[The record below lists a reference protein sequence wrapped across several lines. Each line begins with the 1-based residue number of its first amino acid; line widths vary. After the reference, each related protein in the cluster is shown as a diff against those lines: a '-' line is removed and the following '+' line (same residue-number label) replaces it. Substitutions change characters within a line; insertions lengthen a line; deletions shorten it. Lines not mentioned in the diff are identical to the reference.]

1 MLPIVILT
9 FITIFLVCLALF
21 LGFTAVKESPTAE
34 LKRRLR
40 RMAMGKDT
48 RGGLPD
54 DLRAEIIKEIPPIER
69 VFARI
74 PLIRNLDKLLDQA
87 GKKIAPAKFLAYVL
101 ALGLF
106 GFTLAFVLRRSY
118 PMALLAGLVLFIAP
132 FIYLQFLKRQRA
144 EKFTEQ
150 LPDALTM
157 LGRSLRAGH
166 SLTSAVELVGME
178 MSEPLAGLF
187 KVAFEQQKLGLR
199 VTETLANMTSRIESI
214 DLRFFVIVVS
224 VHTDVGGNLS
234 EVLDKLAETI
244 RERIK
249 LRRQVKVYTA
259 QGRMSGYLLAILPIF
274 VFFLFQ
280 FIMMPGYEDV
290 LIKEK
295 TGQYILAA
303 AVASQI
309 IGFLFIKK
317 IINIRI

>member
-1 MLPIVILT
+1 VFPIVILT
-9 FITIFLVCLALF
+9 FITIFLACLALF
-21 LGFTAVKESPTAE
+21 LGVTAVKESPTTE

-40 RMAMGKDT
+40 RMAMAKDART
-48 RGGLPD
+48 PLPD
-54 DLRAEIIKEIPPIER
+54 DLRAEIIREIPPLER
-69 VFARI
+69 FFARI
-74 PLIRNLDKLLDQA
+74 PLVRNLDRLLDQA
-87 GKKIAPAKFLAYVL
+87 GRKITPAKFLTYIL

-106 GFTLAFVLRRSY
+106 GFTLAYLLRKSY
-118 PMALLAGLVLFIAP
+118 PLAALAGGALAILP
-132 FIYLQFLKRQRA
+132 FVYLQVMKRKRA
-144 EKFTEQ
+144 DKFGEQ

-166 SLTSAVELVGME
+166 SLNSAVELVGTE

-199 VTETLANMTSRIESI
+199 ITETLANMATRIESL

-224 VHTDVGGNLS
+224 IHTEVGGNLA
-234 EVLDKLAETI
+234 EILDKLAETI

-249 LRRQVKVYTA
+249 LRRQVQVYTA
-259 QGRMSGYLLAILPIF
+259 QGRMSGYLLAILPLF

-280 FIMMPGYEDV
+280 FVLMPGYEDA
-290 LIKEK
+290 LIKE
-295 TGQYILAA
+295 TRGHYILAA
-303 AVASQI
+303 AAVSQI

>member
-1 MLPIVILT
+1 VLHLVILT
-9 FITIFLVCLALF
+9 FVTIFLVFLALF
-21 LGFTAVKESPTAE
+21 LGFTAVKESPTAD

-40 RMAMGKDT
+40 RMAMAKDT
-48 RGGLPD
+48 RTALPD
-54 DLRAEIIKEIPPIER
+54 DLRAEIIKEIPPVER
-69 VFARI
+69 LLARI
-74 PLIRNLDKLLDQA
+74 PLVRNLDKLLDQA
-87 GKKIAPAKFLAYVL
+87 GRKIAPARFLVYVIAL
-101 ALGLF
+101 ALF
-106 GFTLAFVLRRSY
+106 GFALAFVLRKNY
-118 PMALLAGLVLFIAP
+118 PIALLAGLVLASFP
-132 FIYLQFLKRQRA
+132 FIYLQTLKRKRA

-166 SLTSAVELVGME
+166 SLNSAVELVGTE
-178 MSEPLAGLF
+178 MSEPVAGLF

-199 VTETLANMTSRIESI
+199 ITETLANMTTRIESI
-214 DLRFFVIVVS
+214 DLRFFVVVIS
-224 VHTDVGGNLS
+224 VHTEVGGNLS

-259 QGRMSGYLLAILPIF
+259 QGRMSGYLLAVLPIV
-274 VFFLFQ
+274 VFILFQ

-290 LIKEK
+290 LIKETK
-295 TGQYILAA
+295 GHYILAA
-303 AVASQI
+303 AFVSQI